1 VADILNSRF
10 IPLRINLEKQR
21 PMFKQYRIAWTPTIV
36 LLDMEGREHY
46 RFTGFFTPPEMS
58 ARILLDGAKG
68 ALFLKRYDLAHGY
81 LDALF
86 AEYQGTFAM
95 PEAIY
100 YSSVLN
106 YLSTDDHKFLRQG
119 LERLRKEFPGS
130 EWTMRAKPYEG
141 FAL

>member
-1 VADILNSRF
+1 MLNARF

-21 PMFKQYRIAWTPTIV
+21 PMFKEYRIAWTPTIA

-58 ARILLDGAKG
+58 ARILLDGAKS
-68 ALFLKRYDLAHGY
+68 ALFLKRNDIAKGHLDTLFDGY
-81 LDALF
+81 R
-86 AEYQGTFAM
+86 ETFAM

-100 YSSVLN
+100 YSGILN
-106 YLSTDDHKFLRQG
+106 YLSTDDHKFLRRG
-119 LERLRKEFPGS
+119 LERLREEFPDS

>member
-1 VADILNSRF
+1 MLNSRF

-21 PMFKQYRIAWTPTIV
+21 PVFKEYRISWTPTIA

-58 ARILLDGAKG
+58 ARILLDGAKSE
-68 ALFLKRYDLAHGY
+68 LFLERYDIAKRH
-81 LDALF
+81 LDELF
-86 AEYQGTFAM
+86 ANYRGAFAM

-100 YSSVLN
+100 YSGVLN
-106 YLSTDDHKFLRQG
+106 QLSTDDPKFLRRG

-141 FAL
+141 FAM

>member
-1 VADILNSRF
+1 
-10 IPLRINLEKQR
+10 LEKQR
-21 PMFKQYRIAWTPTIV
+21 PMYKEYRIAWTPTIA

-58 ARILLDGAKG
+58 ARILLDGTKS
-68 ALFLKRYDLAHGY
+68 ALFLKRYDIAKGH
-81 LDALF
+81 LDAVF
-86 AEYQGTFAM
+86 ADYQRTFVV

-100 YSSVLN
+100 YSGVLH
-106 YLSTDDHKFLRQG
+106 YLSKEEPKFLRKG

-141 FAL
+141 IAL

>member
-1 VADILNSRF
+1 MMNSRF
-10 IPLRINLEKQR
+10 IPLRINLKKQR
-21 PMFKQYRIAWTPTIV
+21 PMFQQHLIAWTPTIA

-46 RFTGFFTPPEMS
+46 RFIGFLTAPEMS
-58 ARILLDGAKG
+58 ARILLDGAKS
-68 ALFLKRYDLAHGY
+68 ALFLKHYDLAQGH
-81 LDALF
+81 LDAVF
-86 AEYQGTFAM
+86 ADYQGTFAM

-100 YSSVLN
+100 YSGVLQ
-106 YLSTDDHKFLRQG
+106 YLTSHEPKFLRHG